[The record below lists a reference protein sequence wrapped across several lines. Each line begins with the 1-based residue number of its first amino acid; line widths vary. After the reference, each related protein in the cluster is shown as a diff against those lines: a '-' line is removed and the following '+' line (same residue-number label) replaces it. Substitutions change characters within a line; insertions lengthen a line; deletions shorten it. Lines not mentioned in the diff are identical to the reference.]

1 MPKPQE
7 VFLHVLIK
15 DRAWLSPIGIMGP
28 VIQPLKVNKKDVV
41 KMIMSGCNIYEYLL
55 DSKQTIKL
63 TVHNIMDDDKRHADF
78 LKAINTPQETEF
90 FSLGDDE
97 EEDETVEEEEIK
109 TIEQI
114 IAESRIVDFHTTDIT
129 KDKSAIVKGLT
140 NENGKVIEIDD
151 NHIVFIYNF
160 SEQPGSIT
168 KGYHEASVFFINPET
183 GNYEQIAKFKSKRGM
198 ERLKYAVNKKLD
210 EMDRNSERH
219 EDAQQIQR
227 ALLLQS
233 QERK

>member
-78 LKAINTPQETEF
+78 LKAINTPQESEF
-90 FSLGDDE
+90 FSLGDDD
-97 EEDETVEEEEIK
+97 EEDEAVEEEES
-109 TIEQI
+109 TEE
-114 IAESRIVDFHTTDIT
+114 AAVELDHGTYMVDLPAREPKPF
-129 KDKSAIVKGLT
+129 SAADFEFEFNDDGTV
-140 NENGKVIEIDD
+140 NEKNIPW
-151 NHIVFIYNF
+151 NRF
-160 SEQPGSIT
+160 S
-168 KGYHEASVFFINPET
+168 
-183 GNYEQIAKFKSKRGM
+183 SK
-198 ERLKYAVNKKLD
+198 E
-210 EMDRNSERH
+210 
-219 EDAQQIQR
+219 
-227 ALLLQS
+227 
-233 QERK
+233 ERKALRARINEINSARRAD